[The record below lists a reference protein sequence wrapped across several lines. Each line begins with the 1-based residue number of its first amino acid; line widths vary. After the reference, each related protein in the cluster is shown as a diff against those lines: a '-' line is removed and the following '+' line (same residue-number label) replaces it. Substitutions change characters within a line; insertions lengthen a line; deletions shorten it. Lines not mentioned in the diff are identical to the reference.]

1 MKIKMIVKRN
11 LAVFL
16 NNKAVIFLTFA
27 SICVVV
33 SLYVLFLRN
42 FSLDVVEAGGVK
54 KEYISLFTDRMMI
67 SALFPV
73 ISTTTSFGIL
83 HIYVRDTETGI
94 KRDFLTTPVSPF
106 TLTVSCWISSA
117 VVSVFF
123 SLITLI
129 LSEIYF
135 RYEYANA
142 LEPATLLKLLITVT
156 FSSVICS
163 GIVLIFANLLK
174 TVGAFLTF
182 ANLYGTLAGF
192 LSGSYLPYSFYPK
205 WLKDVLFFYPP
216 FQLANLCRQ
225 FSLENIKEESFSHQS
240 VISNEFFKNMGILLQ
255 WDNKN
260 VSLNSQIIIILLFL
274 AVLIAVFFLFDTKEW
289 ICTRLKKVTNSKNFE
304 TCSD

>member
-1 MKIKMIVKRN
+1 MIVKRN

-54 KEYISLFTDRMMI
+54 KEYVSLFTDRMMI

-94 KRDFLTTPVSPF
+94 KRDFLTAPVSPF
-106 TLTVSCWISSA
+106 TLTLSCWISSA
-117 VVSVFF
+117 VVSAFF

-135 RYEYANA
+135 RYEYSNA
-142 LEPATLLKLLITVT
+142 LEPLTLLKLLITLT

-163 GIVLIFANLLK
+163 GILLVFANLLK

-192 LSGSYLPYSFYPK
+192 LSGSYLPYSFYPQ
-205 WLKDVLFFYPP
+205 WLKNVLFFYPP

-225 FSLENIKEESFSHQS
+225 FSLENIKEASFPQQS
-240 VISNEFFKNMGILLQ
+240 ELSNEFFKNMGILLQ

-260 VSLNSQIIIILLFL
+260 VSLKCQIIITLISIAFLITVFLLFN
-274 AVLIAVFFLFDTKEW
+274 TKDKLS
-289 ICTRLKKVTNSKNFE
+289 INIKNRII
-304 TCSD
+304 SRKH

>member
-1 MKIKMIVKRN
+1 MIVKRN

-54 KEYISLFTDRMMI
+54 KEYVSLFTDRMMI

-94 KRDFLTTPVSPF
+94 KRDFLTAPVSSF
-106 TLTVSCWISSA
+106 TLTLSCWISSA
-117 VVSVFF
+117 VVSAFF

-135 RYEYANA
+135 RYEYSNA
-142 LEPATLLKLLITVT
+142 LEPLTLLKLLITLT

-163 GIVLIFANLLK
+163 GILVVFANLLK

-192 LSGSYLPYSFYPK
+192 LSGSYLPYSFYPQ
-205 WLKDVLFFYPP
+205 WLTNVLFFYPP

-225 FSLENIKEESFSHQS
+225 FSLENIKEASFPQQS
-240 VISNEFFKNMGILLQ
+240 ELLNEFFKNMGILLQ

-260 VSLNSQIIIILLFL
+260 VSLKCQIIITLISIALLITVFLLFN
-274 AVLIAVFFLFDTKEW
+274 TKDKLS
-289 ICTRLKKVTNSKNFE
+289 INIKNHII
-304 TCSD
+304 SRKH

>member
-1 MKIKMIVKRN
+1 MIVKRN

-54 KEYISLFTDRMMI
+54 KEYVSLFTDRMMI

-94 KRDFLTTPVSPF
+94 KRDFLTAPVSPF
-106 TLTVSCWISSA
+106 TLTLSCWISSA
-117 VVSVFF
+117 VVSTFF

-135 RYEYANA
+135 RYEYSNA
-142 LEPATLLKLLITVT
+142 LEPLTLLKLLITLT

-163 GIVLIFANLLK
+163 GILVVFANLLK

-192 LSGSYLPYSFYPK
+192 LSGSYLPYSFYPQ
-205 WLKDVLFFYPP
+205 WLKNVLFFYPP

-225 FSLENIKEESFSHQS
+225 FSLENIKEASFPQQS
-240 VISNEFFKNMGILLQ
+240 ELLNEFFKNMGILLQ

-260 VSLNSQIIIILLFL
+260 VSLKCQIIITLISIALLITVFLLFN
-274 AVLIAVFFLFDTKEW
+274 TKDKLS
-289 ICTRLKKVTNSKNFE
+289 INIKNHII
-304 TCSD
+304 SRKH

>member
-54 KEYISLFTDRMMI
+54 KEYVSLFTDRMMI

-94 KRDFLTTPVSPF
+94 KRDFLTAPVSPF
-106 TLTVSCWISSA
+106 TLTLSCWISSA
-117 VVSVFF
+117 VVSAFF

-135 RYEYANA
+135 RYEYSNA
-142 LEPATLLKLLITVT
+142 LEPLTLLKLLITLA

-163 GIVLIFANLLK
+163 GILLVFANLLK

-192 LSGSYLPYSFYPK
+192 LSGSYLPYSFYPQ
-205 WLKDVLFFYPP
+205 WLKNVLFFYPP

-225 FSLENIKEESFSHQS
+225 FSLENIKEASFPQQAELL
-240 VISNEFFKNMGILLQ
+240 NEFFKNMGILLQ

-260 VSLNSQIIIILLFL
+260 VSLKCQIIITLISIALLITVFLLFN
-274 AVLIAVFFLFDTKEW
+274 TKDKLS
-289 ICTRLKKVTNSKNFE
+289 INIKNRII
-304 TCSD
+304 SRKH

>member
-1 MKIKMIVKRN
+1 MIVKRN

-142 LEPATLLKLLITVT
+142 LEPVTLLKLLITVT

-192 LSGSYLPYSFYPK
+192 LSGSYLPYSFYPQ

-240 VISNEFFKNMGILLQ
+240 EISNEFFKNMGILLQ

-260 VSLNSQIIIILLFL
+260 VSLNSQIIIILLSL

-289 ICTRLKKVTNSKNFE
+289 ICTRLKKVTNSKIFE

>member
-1 MKIKMIVKRN
+1 MIVKRN

-27 SICVVV
+27 SICVVI

-54 KEYISLFTDRMMI
+54 KEYVSLFTDRMMI

-94 KRDFLTTPVSPF
+94 KRDFLTAPVSPF
-106 TLTVSCWISSA
+106 TLTLSCWISSA
-117 VVSVFF
+117 VVSAFF

-135 RYEYANA
+135 RYEYSNA
-142 LEPATLLKLLITVT
+142 LEPLTLLKLLITLT

-163 GIVLIFANLLK
+163 GILVVFANLLK

-192 LSGSYLPYSFYPK
+192 LSGSYLPYSFYPQ
-205 WLKDVLFFYPP
+205 WLKNVLFFYPP

-225 FSLENIKEESFSHQS
+225 FSLENIKEASFPQQAELL
-240 VISNEFFKNMGILLQ
+240 NEFFKNMGILLQ

-260 VSLNSQIIIILLFL
+260 VSLKCQIIITLISIALLITVFLLFN
-274 AVLIAVFFLFDTKEW
+274 TKDKLS
-289 ICTRLKKVTNSKNFE
+289 INIKNRII
-304 TCSD
+304 SRKH

>member
-1 MKIKMIVKRN
+1 MIVKRN
-11 LAVFL
+11 FAVFL

-54 KEYISLFTDRMMI
+54 KEYVSLFTDRMMI

-94 KRDFLTTPVSPF
+94 KRDFLTAPVSPF
-106 TLTVSCWISSA
+106 TLTLSCWISSA
-117 VVSVFF
+117 VVSAFF

-135 RYEYANA
+135 RYEYSNA
-142 LEPATLLKLLITVT
+142 LEPLTLLKLLITLT

-163 GIVLIFANLLK
+163 GILLVFANLLK

-192 LSGSYLPYSFYPK
+192 LSGSYLPYSFYPQ
-205 WLKDVLFFYPP
+205 WLKNVLFFYPP

-225 FSLENIKEESFSHQS
+225 FSLENIKEASFPQQS
-240 VISNEFFKNMGILLQ
+240 ELLNKFFKNMGILLQ

-260 VSLNSQIIIILLFL
+260 VSLKCQIIITLISIALLITVFLLFN
-274 AVLIAVFFLFDTKEW
+274 TKDKLS
-289 ICTRLKKVTNSKNFE
+289 INIKNRII
-304 TCSD
+304 SRKH